1 MAKTK
6 VQKEEAIKEGANEL
20 KDSKYLIFAD
30 FSSTPDSVMKA
41 FRKMAREN
49 DSKFTVIKKRLLRVL
64 LNKSG
69 IEFDPVKYESQVGT
83 IFAKTDISEI
93 ASPVYKFTRANPTL
107 NLLGALDVE
116 KKEEITLEELI
127 KIGKLPSR
135 DILLAQLMG
144 GLTGPLRKL
153 MYVLTELANKE
164 GGEESAPTESK
175 ESEKSEEPEEVKDS
189 APAEEAKEEAP
200 EKVADEGEK
209 EAVESEEKKEETK
222 EESSEETKE

>member
-6 VQKEEAIKEGANEL
+6 AQKEEAIKEGASEL
-20 KDSKYLIFAD
+20 KDSKYLIFTD
-30 FSSTPDSVMKA
+30 FSATPDSVMKS
-41 FRKMAREN
+41 FRRTAREN
-49 DSKFTVIKKRLLRVL
+49 ESKFTVIKKRLLRVL

-93 ASPVYKFTRANPTL
+93 APPIYKFTKANPTL

-135 DILLAQLMG
+135 DVLLAQLMG

-164 GGEESAPTESK
+164 GEEKGGEAAPAEGKEESK
-175 ESEKSEEPEEVKDS
+175 ESEEVKES
-189 APAEEAKEEAP
+189 APAEE
-200 EKVADEGEK
+200 
-209 EAVESEEKKEETK
+209 EKKEEAAEKPAEEVK
-222 EESSEETKE
+222 EESSEENKE